1 MKQVEVRFTS
11 GREVLGAYWGHLTGG
26 GIAVDPA
33 TLSDEVREGQ
43 SISLQVRVASEHRV
57 AISGTVVKRTP
68 SKVIVAFATDDG
80 KRRLLTAAF
89 SERRVALDAR
99 LLATDPDGVID
110 MDGHV
115 FQLSDAGCCI
125 RLPTMD
131 EQLLLSVGTNV
142 TIVVEGLRVSGC
154 VVAARADER
163 WVLFD
168 PEKEAI
174 AGLRAYLDG
183 SGPPN
188 GPVDFV
194 AG

>member
-43 SISLQVRVASEHRV
+43 SVSLQVRVASEHRV

-110 MDGHV
+110 MGGHV

-168 PEKEAI
+168 PEKEAM

-183 SGPPN
+183 AGPN

>member
-1 MKQVEVRFTS
+1 MKQVEVRFSS

-57 AISGTVVKRTP
+57 AISGTVVKKTP

-89 SERRVALDAR
+89 SERCVALDAR

-131 EQLLLSVGTNV
+131 EQLRLSVGTNI

-183 SGPPN
+183 SRPPD